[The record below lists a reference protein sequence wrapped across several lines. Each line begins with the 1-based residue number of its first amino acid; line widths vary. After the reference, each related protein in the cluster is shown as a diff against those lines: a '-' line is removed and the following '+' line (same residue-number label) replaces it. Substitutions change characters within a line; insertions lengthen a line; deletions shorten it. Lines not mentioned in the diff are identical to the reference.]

1 MPLLLTF
8 KKKWLS
14 QCIFAFCI
22 SQKSE
27 KSGGNKKVTT
37 SAKNG
42 CAMVC
47 VCVGVCFVVR
57 LTVSE
62 KSYELFGKSVE
73 NLEVLRALF

>member
-1 MPLLLTF
+1 M
-8 KKKWLS
+8 
-14 QCIFAFCI
+14 
-22 SQKSE
+22 
-27 KSGGNKKVTT
+27 GVRG
-37 SAKNG
+37 
-42 CAMVC
+42 C